1 MIVGF
6 MVGIV
11 AGLLIPYIVPFV
23 HEKLTK
29 ALGTNK

>member
-11 AGLLIPYIVPFV
+11 VGLLIPYIVPFV